1 MLQLFEVS
9 HGQISVLHFII
20 CTEKWDPFTKKNLI
34 ENPII
39 QIRMKYSI
47 TVQWSPA
54 LVGQIWLGSR
64 ELWFR
69 LHNGHLVIWK
79 KIHKKIKILK
89 QSNNKLFFWDAVK
102 KESNLWD
109 NKSISKKFANSF
121 FFFISKQLFLEA
133 LTLCSSFKK
142 FCAMQFANSILAKQ
156 NPSTKSK
163 WVQGVF

>member
-1 MLQLFEVS
+1 MRS
-9 HGQISVLHFII
+9 I
-20 CTEKWDPFTKKNLI
+20 CKKKKSYRKPYKTILK
-34 ENPII
+34 
-39 QIRMKYSI
+39 MKNSI

-79 KIHKKIKILK
+79 KKSQKKKIKNIEAIK
-89 QSNNKLFFWDAVK
+89 QSIVFLRCNK

>member
-1 MLQLFEVS
+1 
-9 HGQISVLHFII
+9 
-20 CTEKWDPFTKKNLI
+20 
-34 ENPII
+34 
-39 QIRMKYSI
+39 MKYSI

-79 KIHKKIKILK
+79 KKSQKKKSRTLK
-89 QSNNKLFFWDAVK
+89 QSNNQLFFWDAIK
-102 KESNLWD
+102 KSPICGTINLSAK
-109 NKSISKKFANSF
+109 NLPIL